1 MYDLADGGQLVDT
14 PGIREIAIH
23 MEPAELT
30 WYFPE
35 FLDIAPNCRF
45 RNCTHT
51 HEPGCAIQA
60 AVESGDLTQDRYE
73 RYLRILDTL

>member
-1 MYDLADGGQLVDT
+1 MKDKT
-14 PGIREIAIH
+14 FGIIVISGIVAVTIGSDFL
-23 MEPAELT
+23 LT

-60 AVESGDLTQDRYE
+60 AVESGDLTQDRYD
-73 RYLRILDTL
+73 RYMRILDTL